1 MSESSTLTDKP
12 TLPEF
17 ASLDEAADFFDTHD
31 MSEYMEAMPE
41 VHFDINRPHRKDR
54 FAVEAALAAKLRE
67 AARQRGVA
75 AEALLNEWVREKT
88 EGQQVMEPVAVGAAG

>member
-31 MSEYMEAMPE
+31 MSEYMESMPE
-41 VHFDINRPHRKDR
+41 VHFESNLPPRKAH
-54 FAVEAALAAKLRE
+54 FAVEAALAAKLRQ
-67 AARQRGVA
+67 AARQRGIA
-75 AEALLNEWVREKT
+75 AEALLNEWVREK
-88 EGQQVMEPVAVGAAG
+88 VSEPVAVSAAG